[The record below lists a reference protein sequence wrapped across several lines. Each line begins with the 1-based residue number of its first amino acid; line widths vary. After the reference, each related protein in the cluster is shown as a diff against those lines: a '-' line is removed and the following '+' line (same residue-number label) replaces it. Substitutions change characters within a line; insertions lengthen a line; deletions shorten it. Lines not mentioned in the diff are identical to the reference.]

1 MSFRRT
7 PWWMVSRKVFFED
20 EMLLVPSAVFHFID
34 NLVMYNVIPCEN
46 QFYSFMR
53 CSVTS
58 LQLAQVST
66 SAVKVDQK
74 DKVKRMTLKTANGL
88 FKLWISREWECGH
101 VELFADV
108 DQSCWFNPSFMGR
121 VKRFFSGAI
130 FNRNMISLFELTSFL
145 LRNGSW

>member
-1 MSFRRT
+1 
-7 PWWMVSRKVFFED
+7 MVSRKVFFED

-58 LQLAQVST
+58 LQLAQVLT

-88 FKLWISREWECGH
+88 FKLWRSFSRVRMRSRGI
-101 VELFADV
+101 VRRRGPVLLI
-108 DQSCWFNPSFMGR
+108 QSKFYG
-121 VKRFFSGAI
+121 SGEAVLQWCD
-130 FNRNMISLFELTSFL
+130 F
-145 LRNGSW
+145 